1 MIKKELRELYL
12 NRDMEMIR
20 AKIRESSPDPYKEI
34 LHYC

>member
-20 AKIRESSPDPYKEI
+20 AEIRESSPGSI
-34 LHYC
+34 